1 MKLKLINYSVLAA
14 ALSLIS
20 VSSAHA
26 ETDQLGRATIPFDF
40 YAANQKMPAG
50 TYYIRVDLTG
60 DIINLSDASGHT
72 VLLTGMPDG
81 GSEDQAGLVF
91 DHSGDSYFLR
101 EVKSDELDVRLP
113 TIKKRRVH
121 TESAQI
127 PLTSNNS

>member
-1 MKLKLINYSVLAA
+1 
-14 ALSLIS
+14 
-20 VSSAHA
+20 
-26 ETDQLGRATIPFDF
+26 
-40 YAANQKMPAG
+40 
-50 TYYIRVDLTG
+50 
-60 DIINLSDASGHT
+60 
-72 VLLTGMPDG
+72 MPDG